1 MAWNR
6 PSENQQTKASLRR
19 GGTPRPTV
27 WAVAAIVVLGMGI
40 IGWLLWPS
48 GERGEDA
55 AFTERVSRI
64 KEVKPSPPS
73 KQNTIE
79 PREEEKPKI
88 QGCEAWE
95 KAQGLDPK
103 LFPYDDG
110 RKVIET
116 RTNQWM
122 AVDICIMPNG
132 ARRKVRRHVGK
143 QLFKCGTDMVL
154 LQALST
160 GADEVGPPIPFSADM
175 EEDFIESLKTPIV
188 IEDDDTPEQREAKEM
203 VIAARESVAEQ
214 IKEGRSFF
222 DAVNDHLETQRTG
235 QSARETVMEAVAQL
249 KEAGESDLIDN
260 YLEESNKALAN
271 MGIGPVL
278 KSDVEEETEEV
289 EEQK

>member
-6 PSENQQTKASLRR
+6 PNEGMKNEARGMRNKSLARRMIASAVVVLCC
-19 GGTPRPTV
+19 
-27 WAVAAIVVLGMGI
+27 AVAA
-40 IGWLLWPS
+40 WWLWPT

-55 AFTERVSRI
+55 VPTARSSRI
-64 KEVKPSPPS
+64 KEVKPSS
-73 KQNTIE
+73 
-79 PREEEKPKI
+79 PRKVDQAASREKSERPKI
-88 QGCEAWE
+88 EGCEKWE
-95 KAQGLDPK
+95 KVQGLDPK

-132 ARRKVRRHVGK
+132 VRRKVRRHVGK

-175 EEDFIESLKTPIV
+175 EEDFIESLKTPIT
-188 IEDDDTPEQREAKEM
+188 IDDDDTPEQREAKEM

-222 DAVNDHLETQRTG
+222 DAVNDHIETQKTG

-260 YLEESNKALAN
+260 YLEESNKALEN

-278 KSDVEEETEEV
+278 RSDVEEV
-289 EEQK
+289 EEDKE

>member
-6 PSENQQTKASLRR
+6 PNEGMKNEARGMRNKSLARRMIASAVVVLCC
-19 GGTPRPTV
+19 
-27 WAVAAIVVLGMGI
+27 AVAA
-40 IGWLLWPS
+40 WWLWPT

-55 AFTERVSRI
+55 VPTARSSRI
-64 KEVKPSPPS
+64 KEVQPSS
-73 KQNTIE
+73 
-79 PREEEKPKI
+79 PRKVDQAASCEKTEQPKI
-88 QGCEAWE
+88 EGCEKWE
-95 KAQGLDPK
+95 KARGLDPK

-132 ARRKVRRHVGK
+132 VRRKVRRHVGK

-175 EEDFIESLKTPIV
+175 EEDFIESLKTPIT
-188 IEDDDTPEQREAKEM
+188 IDDDDTPEQREAKEM

-222 DAVNDHLETQRTG
+222 DAVNDHIETQKTG

-260 YLEESNKALAN
+260 YLEESNKALEN

-278 KSDVEEETEEV
+278 RSDVEEV
-289 EEQK
+289 EEDKE